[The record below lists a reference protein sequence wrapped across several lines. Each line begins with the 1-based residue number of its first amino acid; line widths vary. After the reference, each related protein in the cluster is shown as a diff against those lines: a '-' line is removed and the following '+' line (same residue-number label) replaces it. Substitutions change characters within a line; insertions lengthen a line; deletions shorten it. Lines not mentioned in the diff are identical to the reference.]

1 MEVRGCVV
9 GLCFE
14 VVDEKGVG
22 LGLLADLRGDAV
34 EIHHRLFV
42 GLHELVHHYYIHLQ
56 SAPTQGID
64 NSKRRDAEG

>member
-34 EIHHRLFV
+34 EIHHCLFV
-42 GLHELVHHYYIHLQ
+42 GLHE
-56 SAPTQGID
+56 
-64 NSKRRDAEG
+64 